1 MTLKEIIE
9 SLDWLVEDGVATQ
22 GEINLVCHI
31 NGTTQAT
38 VDDICYAKTGFD
50 YEQLRAES

>member
-9 SLDWLVEDGVATQ
+9 SLDWLVKDRVATQ
-22 GEINLVCHI
+22 GEVNLVCHI

-38 VDDICYAKTGFD
+38 VDEICYAKTGFD